1 MNEEITKLHIRK
13 LKTKLEKVVTEC
25 LLRGNCLNDIR
36 ELGSK
41 DFDYVIFDKEL
52 FYNTKLP
59 NDVKI
64 FNNQILAIGEEIVR
78 LEKALGE

>member
-1 MNEEITKLHIRK
+1 MN
-13 LKTKLEKVVTEC
+13 
-25 LLRGNCLNDIR
+25 NIR

-59 NDVKI
+59 NNVKI

-78 LEKALGE
+78 LEKALEE

>member
-13 LKTKLEKVVTEC
+13 LKTELEKVVTEC

-59 NDVKI
+59 NDIKI